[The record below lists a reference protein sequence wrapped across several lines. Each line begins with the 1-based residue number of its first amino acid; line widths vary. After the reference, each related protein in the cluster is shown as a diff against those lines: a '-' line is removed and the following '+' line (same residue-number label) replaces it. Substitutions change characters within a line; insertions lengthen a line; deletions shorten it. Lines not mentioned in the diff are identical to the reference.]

1 MTYMLLLLGL
11 AAQPEAADAQTVD
24 YNSQWG
30 AWAAELAA
38 RCALL
43 SGSRFQGPG
52 SVVQNDSVSEL
63 QLERVDTCLS
73 HL

>member
-43 SGSRFQGPG
+43 
-52 SVVQNDSVSEL
+52 
-63 QLERVDTCLS
+63 
-73 HL
+73 